1 MLENH
6 LWRFLEKHLIG
17 DFPRNTYK
25 ENTSN
30 KNTLSINTIKRT
42 LKLYTKWFKHNFMH
56 KLLDPIKEENILMK
70 NLENVLHKMVLFT
83 NLVVL
88 EHLH

>member
-1 MLENH
+1 
-6 LWRFLEKHLIG
+6 
-17 DFPRNTYK
+17 
-25 ENTSN
+25 
-30 KNTLSINTIKRT
+30 
-42 LKLYTKWFKHNFMH
+42 MH